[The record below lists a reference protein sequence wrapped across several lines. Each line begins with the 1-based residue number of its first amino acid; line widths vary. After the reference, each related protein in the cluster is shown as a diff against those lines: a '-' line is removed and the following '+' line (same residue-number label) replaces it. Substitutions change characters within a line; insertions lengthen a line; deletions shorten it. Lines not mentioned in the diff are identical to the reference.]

1 MSTEALDDAFWQRA
15 DEIINLAN
23 EQCEKAESSDDV
35 SASLLYATARF
46 NAFLIASTAQS
57 AGDIQSGKQDAVAYF
72 TEQYRQ
78 LLMDNLDD
86 YIENFD
92 EYNA

>member
-1 MSTEALDDAFWQRA
+1 MSTEAVDDAFWQRA

-23 EQCEKAESSDDV
+23 QQCDSVESSDDV

-57 AGDIQSGKQDAVAYF
+57 AGDIQSGKEDAVAYF

>member
-1 MSTEALDDAFWQRA
+1 MSTETQDDAFWQRA
-15 DEIINLAN
+15 DEVINLAN
-23 EQCEKAESSDDV
+23 AQCEKAESSDEV
-35 SASLLYATARF
+35 IASLLYASARF
-46 NAFLIASTAQS
+46 NAFLIAATAQS
-57 AGDIQSGKQDAVAYF
+57 AADIQSGKDDAVAYF

-78 LLMDNLDD
+78 LLQDNLDD

>member
-15 DEIINLAN
+15 DEVINLAN
-23 EQCEKAESSDDV
+23 EQCEKAESSDEV
-35 SASLLYATARF
+35 IASLLYASARF
-46 NAFLIASTAQS
+46 NAFLIPATAQS
-57 AGDIQSGKQDAVAYF
+57 AADIQSGKDDAVAYF

-78 LLMDNLDD
+78 LLQDNLDD